1 MANGEIELI
10 NDSIKRLSIRTSVF
24 EPIKTIR
31 SSIQISEN
39 KWCRPVY
46 DYNDFKNGVLTLAE
60 TAEFLRYEMIPEVLS
75 TTFNHDFNDALM
87 WLCGQPYP
95 FTRQRQMRELFKL
108 VE

>member
-1 MANGEIELI
+1 MANGEIHLI
-10 NDSIKRLSIRTSVF
+10 REPKKRLSVKTSVF

-46 DYNDFKNGVLTLAE
+46 DYNDYKNRVLTLEE
-60 TAEFLRYEMIPEVLS
+60 TAEFLRYEMIPKVLS
-75 TTFNHDFNDALM
+75 ITFNHDFNDALM
-87 WLCGQPYP
+87 WLCGEPYP
-95 FTRQRQMRELFKL
+95 FTRQRQMRELFSL